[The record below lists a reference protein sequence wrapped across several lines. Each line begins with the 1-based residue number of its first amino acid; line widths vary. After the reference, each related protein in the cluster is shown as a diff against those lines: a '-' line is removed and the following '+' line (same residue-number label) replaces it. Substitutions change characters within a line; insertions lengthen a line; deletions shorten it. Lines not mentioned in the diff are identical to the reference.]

1 MARKL
6 GLANSPAL
14 ATMRMVTVL
23 GTIGLGIVTSSDVRA
38 QTQPRGTQSAAAPL
52 ESTGDSSALLARARE
67 KIARTTHQLLKC
79 TCLETIER
87 TYYAAPVE
95 KSILGPR
102 IITEAPANSCGGREF
117 GKNGSLSLDARDRLR
132 LGVTVAGGDEI
143 YSWAAASRFDSRSV
157 FQMVSSGP
165 ISTGSFGQY
174 LVAVFENP
182 GVRFKFRGTKVGTS
196 GEVFEYGF
204 EVPAEASHY
213 EVAVGN
219 GWKVTGT
226 HGWFQINAV
235 TADLLRLVVET
246 EQLPPEARFCRA
258 RTSIDYRYMLIG
270 TEEFLIPRQSELETL
285 SADAGET
292 SSVTTFSGC
301 RQYAAESK
309 LRFDGQESLNE
320 VKVAPHPPAPLPP
333 GVSLTLALL
342 APIDTSIAAAGDPVS
357 AKVSKVVRAPHSN
370 QILVPAGATAH
381 GRILQVRHQYRSSQF
396 LISIRF
402 DTIET
407 QGVVSPLSI
416 KLDREL
422 QAERGRTQNG
432 LRQRGAEFSL
442 PPPASGGT
450 GSLFVVPAGGG
461 RYVFPRGF
469 ESKWTTVAQ

>member
-1 MARKL
+1 MAEFVATAMVVAGVVL
-6 GLANSPAL
+6 LLACINLAGL
-14 ATMRMVTVL
+14 
-23 GTIGLGIVTSSDVRA
+23 
-38 QTQPRGTQSAAAPL
+38 
-52 ESTGDSSALLARARE
+52 LLARASDRRKE
-67 KIARTTHQLLKC
+67 ITVRLPMGSGRTRLVRQLLTESLLLAGGGAGLGSLLSYGLTRALK
-79 TCLETIER
+79 LWNL
-87 TYYAAPVE
+87 PVD
-95 KSILGPR
+95 IPIDTNFDP

-157 FQMVSSGP
+157 FQMVSNGP

-204 EVPAEASHY
+204 EVPAEASYY

-219 GWKVTGT
+219 GWKVTGA
-226 HGWFQINAV
+226 HGSFQINAV

-258 RTSIDYRYMLIG
+258 RTSIDYHYMLIG

-357 AKVSKVVRAPHSN
+357 AKVSKAVRAPHSN
-370 QILVPAGATAH
+370 QILAPAGATAH

-407 QGVVSPLSI
+407 QGAVSPLSI

>member
-6 GLANSPAL
+6 GLANRLML
-14 ATMRMVTVL
+14 ATMRMVAVL
-23 GTIGLGIVTSSDVRA
+23 GTLGLSIVTSSDVRA
-38 QTQPRGTQSAAAPL
+38 QTQPRATQSAVAAL
-52 ESTGDSSALLARARE
+52 ESTGDSSTLLARARE
-67 KIARTTHQLLKC
+67 KIARTTHRLLKC
-79 TCLETIER
+79 TCLETIDR
-87 TYYAAPVE
+87 TYYAAPIE
-95 KSILGPR
+95 KLSAR
-102 IITEAPANSCGGREF
+102 IMTEAPANSCVGRDF
-117 GKNGSLSLDARDRLR
+117 GKEGRLSLDASDRLR

-143 YSWAAASRFDSRSV
+143 YSWAAATRFDSRSV

-182 GVRFKFRGTKVGTS
+182 GVRFKFTGTKLETS

-213 EVAVGN
+213 DVVVGN
-219 GWKVTGT
+219 GWKATGY
-226 HGWFQINAV
+226 HGWFQINAG

-246 EQLPPEARFCRA
+246 DQLPPEAKLCRA
-258 RTSIDYRYMLIG
+258 RTSIDYHYMLIG
-270 TEEFLIPRQSELETL
+270 AEEFLIPRQSELKTL
-285 SADAGET
+285 SAYAGET
-292 SSVTTFSGC
+292 SSVTIFSGC
-301 RQYAAESK
+301 HEYAAESK
-309 LRFDGQESLNE
+309 LRFDGQESVNE
-320 VKVAPHPPAPLPP
+320 VKIAPQTAAPLPP

-342 APIDTSIAAAGDPVS
+342 GPIDTGIAAAGDPIS
-357 AKVSKVVRAPHSN
+357 AKVSKAVRAPHSN
-370 QILVPAGATAH
+370 QILAPAGAIAH
-381 GRILQVRHQYRSSQF
+381 GRILQIRHQYRSSQF
-396 LISIRF
+396 LISILF

-407 QGVVSPLSI
+407 QGAVSPLSI

-422 QAERGRTQNG
+422 QGERGRTQNG

-450 GSLFVVPAGGG
+450 GSLFVVPASGG